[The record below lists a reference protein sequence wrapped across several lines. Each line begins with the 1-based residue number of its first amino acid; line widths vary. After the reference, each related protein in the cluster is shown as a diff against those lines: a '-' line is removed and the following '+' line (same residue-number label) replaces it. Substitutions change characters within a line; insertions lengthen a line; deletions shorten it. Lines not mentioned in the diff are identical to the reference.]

1 MSLSSNNFEN
11 PTYLLYLKSLVSNHV
26 KFPINISHNK
36 SKTGILIIN
45 TGTPKSYGYWD
56 LRRYLKEFLSDQ
68 RVIEVSKF
76 IWYPILYLF
85 VLPIRPFKKSKCYKS
100 IWNVEKDESPLLT
113 ISRSQRDKIFD
124 KLSSEITTSFA
135 VDWAFRYG
143 PHNIEER
150 INALISEGCNRFIIL
165 PLFPQYGQA
174 TVGGACDEVYR
185 IMLKLR
191 YQPPL
196 RIIPP
201 YYGSPKYIQAI
212 GDTVLVKLTKSN
224 TPLEVLLFSY
234 HGIPLKYSQKGDPY
248 GHHCHE
254 TTKLVTEYV
263 QNIIDNEPSK
273 YNPIPYIMTTY
284 SSRFG
289 PKEWLKPYTDDVV
302 KNLGEKG
309 CKSLGIISP
318 SFHTDCLETWEEL
331 RDDLGSL
338 FTKLSNGGNFV
349 FIDSLNDTENSID
362 LMCQLVNDNIF

>member
-1 MSLSSNNFEN
+1 MSPINNFDDK
-11 PTYLLYLKSLVSNHV
+11 TYLKYLKSLVSNHI
-26 KFPINISHNK
+26 KFPINSTHRK

-56 LRRYLKEFLSDQ
+56 LRSYLKEFLSDQ
-68 RVIEVSKF
+68 RVIEVNKF

-85 VLPIRPFKKSKCYKS
+85 ILTIRPFKKKKCYKS
-100 IWNVEKDESPLLT
+100 IWNMEKNESPLLT
-113 ISRSQRDKIFD
+113 MSKSQRDKIFK
-124 KLSSEITTSFA
+124 KLSNDVTISFTI
-135 VDWAFRYG
+135 DWAFRYG

-150 INALISEGCNRFIIL
+150 INTLVNEGCDKLIIL
-165 PLFPQYGQA
+165 PLFPQYSQA

-185 IMLKLR
+185 TMLKLR

-201 YYGSPKYIQAI
+201 YYETQKYIEAI
-212 GDTVLVKLTKSN
+212 GDSILHKLTKN
-224 TPLEVLLFSY
+224 NIPLEVLLFSY

-248 GHHCHE
+248 GLHCHK
-254 TTKLVTEYV
+254 TTEFVLEYIN
-263 QNIIDNEPSK
+263 NIVEKEPSK
-273 YNPIPYIMTTY
+273 YNHIPYTMTTY

-289 PKEWLKPYTDDVV
+289 PMEWLKPYTDDTV

-331 RDDLGSL
+331 RDDLGQL
-338 FTKLSNGGNFV
+338 FIDLSNGGNFV

-362 LMCQLVNDNIF
+362 LMCQLINDNIF